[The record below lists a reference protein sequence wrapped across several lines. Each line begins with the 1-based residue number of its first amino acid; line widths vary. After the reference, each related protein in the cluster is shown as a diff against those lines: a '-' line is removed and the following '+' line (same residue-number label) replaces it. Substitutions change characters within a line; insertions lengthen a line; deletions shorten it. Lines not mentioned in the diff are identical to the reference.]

1 MNVKFP
7 QITSYKLHFTC
18 VFTILVKFDTYFLG
32 LPREIFFGVNTDD
45 YIITSLA
52 LGKCKIECIM
62 L

>member
-18 VFTILVKFDTYFLG
+18 VFTILVKFDTYFLE

-45 YIITSLA
+45 
-52 LGKCKIECIM
+52 
-62 L
+62 